1 MKWSNSAVALIVLLL
16 IFAALMLRDVEFP
29 AYSQAELKAELSALC
44 DQYGALRRRGATEA
58 QWLAFEQEAEKKLE
72 PLVAEL
78 KRRGGSSWLS
88 QLALHELPK
97 AIASRGKRSD
107 LKALLNRDE
116 EQRTVSLSYMTPPQ
130 RAQSREGSAD
140 KRVDVWLIG
149 MIVLDVGL
157 LVAIGYMLFWPAHKR
172 FSWRPKDVE
181 STLQRL
187 NQRIER
193 NPDVVRFLATRA
205 RLLADSGRPEEA
217 IADID
222 RILEQGTRGV
232 DLEKWRQ
239 LRAKLARK
247 ATEKTAR

>member
-1 MKWSNSAVALIVLLL
+1 MRALLIVSTLAVGVVSGRCSASAPDAVAEILGAWSKRAEAVKEGEIRWSVPAENWNRFGRFETEWVPASDAAGRDVTGTLR
-16 IFAALMLRDVEFP
+16 FDEQRACYDSTSFSFAEYAAL
-29 AYSQAELKAELSALC
+29 SA
-44 DQYGALRRRGATEA
+44 QQT
-58 QWLAFEQEAEKKLE
+58 
-72 PLVAEL
+72 
-78 KRRGGSSWLS
+78 
-88 QLALHELPK
+88 
-97 AIASRGKRSD
+97 
-107 LKALLNRDE
+107 
-116 EQRTVSLSYMTPPQ
+116 
-130 RAQSREGSAD
+130 
-140 KRVDVWLIG
+140 VDVWLIG

-193 NPDVVRFLATRA
+193 NPDVVRFLADVVRFLATRA

-222 RILEQGTRGV
+222 RILEQGPRGV